1 MDVLYVLRLQNEKW
15 YIGRSS
21 NLERRFTQHMDGTGA
36 KWTVLHVPIN
46 IHESRPLVSDEDEDL
61 FTLEYMKQYGIYN
74 VRGGSFC
81 AVEFR
86 PWHVKEIKKRL
97 MVKELEVVEEVEEVE
112 EVQEVEEV
120 KIVDLQAVDLEEVQ
134 QVEMLQISQEELDEQ
149 KKIEAHIHMENAILK
164 HEQDEIRAE
173 IKKQQAQKK
182 TTEESDT
189 KKILN
194 TIVSDTKKSFE
205 KISNEFTNPNSDLLS
220 GRWFKKLFS
229 VSK

>member
-21 NLERRFTQHMDGTGA
+21 NLERRFTQHMNGTGA
-36 KWTVLHVPIN
+36 KWTVLHIPIN

-61 FTLEYMKQYGIYN
+61 VTLEYMKQYGIYN
-74 VRGGSFC
+74 VRGGTYC

-97 MVKELEVVEEVEEVE
+97 VVVKELEVVEEVEEVE
-112 EVQEVEEV
+112 EVKEEV
-120 KIVDLQAVDLEEVQ
+120 KEEVI
-134 QVEMLQISQEELDEQ
+134 VEILITQEEIDEQ
-149 KKIEAHIHMENAILK
+149 KKIEAHIRMENAILQQQ
-164 HEQDEIRAE
+164 QDEIRE
-173 IKKQQAQKK
+173 ELKKQLEAQKK

-205 KISNEFTNPNSDLLS
+205 KISNEFTNPNSELLS
-220 GRWFKKLFS
+220 GRWFKKLFR
-229 VSK
+229 

>member
-21 NLERRFTQHMDGTGA
+21 NLERRFEQHMNGTGA

-61 FTLEYMKQYGIYN
+61 VTLEYMKQYGIYN

-86 PWHVKEIKKRL
+86 PWHVRDIKKRL
-97 MVKELEVVEEVEEVE
+97 VAVKELEVVEEVEEVE
-112 EVQEVEEV
+112 EVEDE
-120 KIVDLQAVDLEEVQ
+120 KINEIV
-134 QVEMLQISQEELDEQ
+134 ITQEELDEQ
-149 KKIEAHIHMENAILK
+149 KKIEAHIYMENAILK

-173 IKKQQAQKK
+173 IKKQKAEAEKK
-182 TTEESDT
+182 ESDT
-189 KKILN
+189 QQILN

-229 VSK
+229 